1 MYENYY
7 GDGRMKRT
15 IIDICAMTSFVIVVM
30 LGASAL
36 NVYLTRE
43 SRIKENQDWL
53 REVVEKEVYKQIEFM
68 IPNESEG
75 VYVPNK

>member
-1 MYENYY
+1 
-7 GDGRMKRT
+7 MKRT

-36 NVYLTRE
+36 NVYFTRE
-43 SRIKENQDWL
+43 SRIKENRNWMESMIEEKVTDQI
-53 REVVEKEVYKQIEFM
+53 RESMPTQSGK
-68 IPNESEG
+68 

>member
-1 MYENYY
+1 
-7 GDGRMKRT
+7 MKRT
-15 IIDICAMTSFVIVVM
+15 IIDICAMTSFVIVIM

-43 SRIKENQDWL
+43 SRIKENRDWMTG
-53 REVVEKEVYKQIEFM
+53 VIEKEVIKQIKFM
-68 IPNESEG
+68 MPKQSGG

>member
-1 MYENYY
+1 
-7 GDGRMKRT
+7 MKRT
-15 IIDICAMTSFVIVVM
+15 IIDVCAMTSFVIVVM

-36 NVYLTRE
+36 NVYFTRE

>member
-1 MYENYY
+1 
-7 GDGRMKRT
+7 MKRT
-15 IIDICAMTSFVIVVM
+15 IIDICAMTSFVIVIM

-43 SRIKENQDWL
+43 SRIKENRDWM
-53 REVVEKEVYKQIEFM
+53 ESVIEKEVIKQIKFM
-68 IPNESEG
+68 MPKQSGG

>member
-1 MYENYY
+1 
-7 GDGRMKRT
+7 MKRT

-43 SRIKENQDWL
+43 SRIKENRDWM
-53 REVVEKEVYKQIEFM
+53 ESVIEKEVIKQIKFM
-68 IPNESEG
+68 MPKQSGG
-75 VYVPNK
+75 VIK

>member
-1 MYENYY
+1 
-7 GDGRMKRT
+7 MKRT

-30 LGASAL
+30 LGASAQ

-43 SRIKENQDWL
+43 SRVKENRDWMKNVIE
-53 REVVEKEVYKQIEFM
+53 REFFKQIKFLM
-68 IPNESEG
+68 LKESGG

>member
-1 MYENYY
+1 
-7 GDGRMKRT
+7 MKRT

-43 SRIKENQDWL
+43 SRIEENQDWL

-68 IPNESEG
+68 IPNKSEG

>member
-1 MYENYY
+1 
-7 GDGRMKRT
+7 
-15 IIDICAMTSFVIVVM
+15 MTSFVIVIM

-43 SRIKENQDWL
+43 SRIKENRDWM
-53 REVVEKEVYKQIEFM
+53 ESVIEKEVIKQIKFM
-68 IPNESEG
+68 MPKQSGG

>member
-1 MYENYY
+1 
-7 GDGRMKRT
+7 MKRT

-43 SRIKENQDWL
+43 SRIEENQDWL

-68 IPNESEG
+68 IHNESEG
-75 VYVPNK
+75 VYVPKK